1 MIYQSLLTLR
11 SKIEKGSA
19 IMAKKRPLTFRD
31 VLNED
36 LQDPEFREEWIK
48 LHQDPET
55 IKEYAETEGVTYDEA
70 KDILQSFLD
79 KSLGEE

>member
-1 MIYQSLLTLR
+1 
-11 SKIEKGSA
+11 
-19 IMAKKRPLTFRD
+19 MANRKPLTFRD

-55 IKEYAETEGVTYDEA
+55 IKEYAETEGLSYDEA

-79 KSLGEE
+79 KSLGGEA

>member
-1 MIYQSLLTLR
+1 
-11 SKIEKGSA
+11 
-19 IMAKKRPLTFRD
+19 MAKNRPLTFRD

-55 IKEYAETEGVTYDEA
+55 IKEYAETEGMSYDEA
-70 KDILQSFLD
+70 KDILHTLLKESLD
-79 KSLGEE
+79 RDL

>member
-1 MIYQSLLTLR
+1 
-11 SKIEKGSA
+11 
-19 IMAKKRPLTFRD
+19 MAKKRPLTFRD

-36 LQDPEFREEWIK
+36 LQDPEFRKEWIK

>member
-1 MIYQSLLTLR
+1 
-11 SKIEKGSA
+11 
-19 IMAKKRPLTFRD
+19 MAKNRPLTFRD